1 VGAAARGRRRGGGSP
16 LGVREDRRSPWGAV
30 HSGGSLSR
38 EDQRQE
44 VVQVVDGSDLGAVE
58 GCGGG
63 VELTVVN
70 AGAEDD
76 QSWWSLV
83 RHPQRSEEAVA

>member
-1 VGAAARGRRRGGGSP
+1 
-16 LGVREDRRSPWGAV
+16 
-30 HSGGSLSR
+30 
-38 EDQRQE
+38 
-44 VVQVVDGSDLGAVE
+44 VVDGSDLGAVE